1 MHRNADR
8 IGRIS
13 HLTMQTSTVTAAAA
27 RLYHCL
33 AAGLELRRSDEDMRF
48 VMRFVVRFVA

>member
-48 VMRFVVRFVA
+48 VMRFVA